1 MFWFGFKIFFLFTL
15 SFSKPTLTLTVG
27 KGTTSFDK
35 YIYPSFKWPSLNTY
49 KQDAQSMQS
58 L

>member
-1 MFWFGFKIFFLFTL
+1 MFWFGFKIFFLLTL

-35 YIYPSFKWPSLNTY
+35 YIYPNSNIPCSEIVH
-49 KQDAQSMQS
+49 S
-58 L
+58 